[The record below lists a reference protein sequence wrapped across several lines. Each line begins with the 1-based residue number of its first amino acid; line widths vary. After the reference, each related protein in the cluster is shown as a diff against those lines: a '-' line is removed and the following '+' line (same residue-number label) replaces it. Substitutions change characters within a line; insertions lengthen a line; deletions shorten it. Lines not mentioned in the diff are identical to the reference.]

1 MILYPIRGN
10 HTRRFS
16 SEHWSRSATFNYM
29 NMNNLVR
36 VLGVCFG
43 LTLGFNAKSQVI
55 PNVPFAGPTG
65 TSMVPTGWIN
75 MDGSP
80 DHEALPTVP
89 VWWSW
94 SPDPGTLTG
103 LPPGVI
109 RLVYTHCLDHWGPS
123 VIGGEAFGTSV
134 SGLTPGETYSFTT
147 YTGSAHYS
155 GVALAGDV
163 HSAMWAG
170 TSIGAINAMGDTPT
184 QIGRD
189 VTIAP
194 NFVAE
199 TWTFTATAATMW
211 IVLGCES
218 SSYRTYAHK
227 GVLWAMIDPTLVT
240 DDVCDD
246 LVTAVS
252 DTEVCFGETV
262 TLDATSV
269 NAGTIT
275 WDGGVL
281 NGVAFAPPVGVTT
294 YTATSSDAMDCVFSV
309 EIAVH
314 DLPIITAEVDDDS
327 ICLGEIVT
335 FNGGGGIAYL
345 WDIGVTDGV
354 VFTPLAL
361 GSATYTV
368 TGTDANGCENTAS
381 VDVLVSPIP
390 VIDAGLDVEVCDG
403 EPLTLTGSGAG
414 VGGAYIW
421 DGGVLDGVAFTPLTS
436 GDYEVTGTSADGC
449 SFTDF
454 VTVTV
459 LALPAI
465 NAGAD
470 QAICEDEMVTL
481 SATGGLGYVWDL
493 GVVDGLAFAP
503 LATSTYTVI
512 GTDINGCENTDAIT
526 VTVVPIPTINAGPDL
541 EICLGED
548 VTLTATGVG
557 VGGVYVWDG
566 GVVNGLP
573 FGPLATI
580 TYTVVG
586 TTPEGCFS
594 EDEVTITVN
603 PSMTVSF
610 TADELIGCAPFTVNF
625 TSLVPGAIYNW
636 NFGDGGSSSAA
647 APSHTYLTA
656 GEFSVT
662 LNMTNAAGCSG
673 VVTYL
678 DYITVIAQPIAAFTY
693 SPTQVDVTDTE
704 VQFTNQSLYA
714 TSYTWDFGDGAA
726 ISNAEHPIHVFPET
740 GNVKYTVILTATNEL
755 GCVDV
760 VQKVIEVKD
769 VLIYYLPNSFT
780 PDGDTYNELFSPI
793 FYSGMDVYDFHFT
806 IFNRWGELVF
816 ESFNT
821 AYGWNGA
828 YGDQGLVQDGVYI
841 WRLEFGETM
850 SDKKH
855 TCEGHVTLIR

>member
-1 MILYPIRGN
+1 
-10 HTRRFS
+10 
-16 SEHWSRSATFNYM
+16 M

-36 VLGVCFG
+36 FFGVVLG
-43 LTLGFNAKSQVI
+43 LALGFNAKSQLI
-55 PNVPFAGPTG
+55 PNVPFAGTTG

-80 DHEALPTVP
+80 DHESLPTVP
-89 VWWSW
+89 VWWGW

-103 LPPGVI
+103 LPPGVT

-123 VIGGEAFGTSV
+123 VLGGEAFGTSV

-155 GVALAGDV
+155 GGALVGDV

-189 VTIAP
+189 VTLAP
-194 NFVAE
+194 NFEAE

-211 IVLGCES
+211 IALGCES

-252 DTEVCFGETV
+252 DTEVCFGDAV

-269 NAGTIT
+269 NGGTIT

-281 NGVAFAPPVGVTT
+281 NGVAFTPPVGVTT

-309 EIAVH
+309 EITVH
-314 DLPIITAEVDDDS
+314 DLPIITAEVDDDA
-327 ICLGEIVT
+327 ICLGETVT
-335 FNGGGGIAYL
+335 FNGGGGIAYV
-345 WDIGVTDGV
+345 WDSGVTDGV
-354 VFTPLAL
+354 VFEPLAL

-368 TGTDANGCENTAS
+368 TGTDVNGCVNTAS

-390 VIDAGLDVEVCDG
+390 VVDAGLDVEVCDG
-403 EPLTLTGSGAG
+403 EPVTLTGSGAG
-414 VGGAYIW
+414 VGGAYTW
-421 DGGVLDGVAFTPLTS
+421 DGGVVDGVAFTPLAT

-449 SFTDF
+449 SSTDM
-454 VTVTV
+454 VTVNV

-470 QAICEDEMVTL
+470 QAICADEMVTL
-481 SATGGLGYVWDL
+481 SATGGLGYAWDL
-493 GVVDGLAFAP
+493 GVVDGVAFAP
-503 LATSTYTVI
+503 LATATYTVT
-512 GTDINGCENTDAIT
+512 GTDINGCENTDAVT

-541 EICLGED
+541 AICLGED
-548 VTLTATGVG
+548 VTLTATGAD
-557 VGGVYVWDG
+557 VGGAYAWDG
-566 GVVNGLP
+566 GVVNGVP
-573 FGPLATI
+573 FGPLATT

-586 TTPEGCFS
+586 TTPEGCFN
-594 EDEVTITVN
+594 EDEVTVTVN

-636 NFGDGGSSSAA
+636 NFGDGGSSSAS

-656 GEFSVT
+656 GEFSVS

-673 VVTYL
+673 AVTYL
-678 DYITVIAQPIAAFTY
+678 DYITVVPQPIAAFT
-693 SPTQVDVTDTE
+693 SAPNQVDVTDTE
-704 VQFTNQSLYA
+704 VKFTNESLYA
-714 TSYTWDFGDGAA
+714 TSYTWDFGDGTA

-760 VQKVIEVKD
+760 AQKVIEVKD
-769 VLIYYLPNSFT
+769 VLIYYLPNTFT
-780 PDGDTYNELFSPI
+780 PDGDSYNELFMPV
-793 FYSGMDVYDFHFT
+793 FYSGLDVYDFHFT
-806 IFNRWGELVF
+806 IFNRWGEVIF
-816 ESFNT
+816 ESFNA
-821 AYGWNGA
+821 AYGWNGT
-828 YGDQGLVQDGVYI
+828 YGDQGIVKDGVYI

-855 TCEGHVTLIR
+855 TYEGHVNVVR

>member
-1 MILYPIRGN
+1 
-10 HTRRFS
+10 
-16 SEHWSRSATFNYM
+16 M

-512 GTDINGCENTDAIT
+512 GTDINGCENTDTIT

>member
-1 MILYPIRGN
+1 MKALKIVGIWIGLVLIYAPSFAQVVDVIPV
-10 HTRRFS
+10 
-16 SEHWSRSATFNYM
+16 
-29 NMNNLVR
+29 NLV
-36 VLGVCFG
+36 G
-43 LTLGFNAKSQVI
+43 SSDPI
-55 PNVPFAGPTG
+55 PGPDAFIMHPFTPSPLSGTYHGG
-65 TSMVPTGWIN
+65 TSYGE
-75 MDGSP
+75 D
-80 DHEALPTVP
+80 EK
-89 VWWSW
+89 
-94 SPDPGTLTG
+94 
-103 LPPGVI
+103 
-109 RLVYTHCLDHWGPS
+109 WGYN
-123 VIGGEAFGTSV
+123 I
-134 SGLTPGETYSFTT
+134 SGLTPGSVYNLTIYYMMDVVQLTPIDTRVGNLTMSSGAPLSETLIPFVIPANWRIWYSLTT
-147 YTGSAHYS
+147 
-155 GVALAGDV
+155 
-163 HSAMWAG
+163 
-170 TSIGAINAMGDTPT
+170 
-184 QIGRD
+184 
-189 VTIAP
+189 
-194 NFVAE
+194 
-199 TWTFTATAATMW
+199 TFTAVAATDRIDIESFSGSDNSTW
-211 IVLGCES
+211 LFTDIAIDGGGGCE
-218 SSYRTYAHK
+218 
-227 GVLWAMIDPTLVT
+227 
-240 DDVCDD
+240 D
-246 LVTAVS
+246 LTIVAS
-252 DTEVCFGETV
+252 DTEICFGDPV
-262 TLDATSV
+262 TLTATSTTG
-269 NAGTIT
+269 GTVT
-275 WDGGVL
+275 WDGGVT
-281 NGVAFAPPVGVTT
+281 N
-294 YTATSSDAMDCVFSV
+294 
-309 EIAVH
+309 
-314 DLPIITAEVDDDS
+314 
-327 ICLGEIVT
+327 
-335 FNGGGGIAYL
+335 
-345 WDIGVTDGV
+345 
-354 VFTPLAL
+354 
-361 GSATYTV
+361 
-368 TGTDANGCENTAS
+368 
-381 VDVLVSPIP
+381 
-390 VIDAGLDVEVCDG
+390 
-403 EPLTLTGSGAG
+403 
-414 VGGAYIW
+414 
-421 DGGVLDGVAFTPLTS
+421 GVAFTPVLP
-436 GDYEVTGTSADGC
+436 GTY
-449 SFTDF
+449 TY
-454 VTVTV
+454 TT
-459 LALPAI
+459 
-465 NAGAD
+465 
-470 QAICEDEMVTL
+470 
-481 SATGGLGYVWDL
+481 
-493 GVVDGLAFAP
+493 
-503 LATSTYTVI
+503 TSTSPDDCPYSQTITVI
-512 GTDINGCENTDAIT
+512 DF
-526 VTVVPIPTINAGPDL
+526 PTIDAGPDL

-636 NFGDGGSSSAA
+636 NFGDGGSSSSA

-662 LNMTNAAGCSG
+662 LNMTNASGCSG

>member
-1 MILYPIRGN
+1 VILYPIRGN

-512 GTDINGCENTDAIT
+512 GTDINGCENTDTIT

>member
-1 MILYPIRGN
+1 
-10 HTRRFS
+10 
-16 SEHWSRSATFNYM
+16 M